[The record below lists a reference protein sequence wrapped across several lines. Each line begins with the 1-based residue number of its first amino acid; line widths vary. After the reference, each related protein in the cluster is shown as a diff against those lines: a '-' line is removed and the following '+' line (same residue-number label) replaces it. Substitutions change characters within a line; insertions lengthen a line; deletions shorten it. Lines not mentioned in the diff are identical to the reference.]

1 MCGIAGSSDLEKA
14 YTLYKLNLKRGSH
27 SSGFMALS
35 FQEDKECISLV
46 EKAKGIFNL
55 NLLKQRIK
63 DLDNVCN
70 FSYFAFHSRAP
81 TNSTETIWKESHTHP
96 FNNDSY
102 YVAHNGIISNFK
114 SFPEHSSFEVDSS
127 IIPYLL
133 TKNHNIS
140 QTYSKLQGLLTSWV
154 FTGKKFYVVKAGS
167 SLWVE
172 KDSFS
177 SSEFENAER
186 IKEDGVILELKDNF
200 LTVKDSFKYTNP
212 YFI

>member
-1 MCGIAGSSDLEKA
+1 MCGIAGSSDLERA

-35 FQEDKECISLV
+35 FEDKECVSLV
-46 EKAKGIFNL
+46 EKTKGIFNL
-55 NLLKQRIK
+55 DFLKRKIK
-63 DLDNVCN
+63 DLENVCN

-81 TNSTETIWKESHTHP
+81 TNSTETVWKESHTHP
-96 FNNDSY
+96 FNNDTY

-114 SFPEHSSFEVDSS
+114 SIPEHTSFEVDSS

-133 TKNHNIS
+133 TKNNNIQ
-140 QTYSKLQGLLTSWV
+140 QTYANLQGLLTSWI
-154 FTGKKFYVVKAGS
+154 FTSKKFYIVKAGS
-167 SLWVE
+167 SLWIE

-186 IKEDGVILELKDNF
+186 IKEDGVIFELKDN
-200 LTVKDSFKYTNP
+200 SFVLKETFNYTNP